1 MQNVFERATRQAT
14 ANPNELWEKTALEQW
29 EMGDGVVSISF
40 RMLVGKREGESRKF
54 VEKKMEYL
62 FSAYDKLYKVAE
74 ELEKSLSLEVT
85 VTTHFGIPVLNWD
98 SKTGKNVIIA
108 VSQENGLFI
117 VKFGAR
123 INGGVYNLNVNTDG
137 KVVSVV
143 DYLRGRKTLH

>member
-14 ANPNELWEKTALEQW
+14 ANPNELWEKTELEQW

-117 VKFGAR
+117 VKVGAR